1 MSLLH
6 FAQEY
11 SELGP
16 GEQNQFSNAIRRL
29 LSDGLIW
36 REDEND
42 RPIFSFVLRR
52 RELVADYLAVA
63 GWELRY
69 DQRLALF
76 HVVHREGAHR
86 RRLNRD
92 TTIWLLLLRL
102 IYAEQREQLSVSL
115 TRNPVVEQSEIIQRY
130 TAFFPGQAV
139 RKRSSLNEA
148 LRSFQSLKL
157 IRAAGGG
164 TIRANSGDQ
173 QIELLPSLEVIVPA
187 SSINELAKRLQS
199 YDRKRAEGEDS
210 EESESSDEV

>member
-1 MSLLH
+1 M
-6 FAQEY
+6 
-11 SELGP
+11 
-16 GEQNQFSNAIRRL
+16 
-29 LSDGLIW
+29 SDGLIW
-36 REDEND
+36 REDNDD
-42 RPIFSFVLRR
+42 RPIFSFLLRR
-52 RELVADYLAVA
+52 RELVADYLAVS

-76 HVVHREGAHR
+76 HVVHRDGSHR

-102 IYAEQREQLSVSL
+102 LYAEQREQLSISL

-130 TAFFPGQAV
+130 TAFFPSQAV

-157 IRAAGGG
+157 VRAAGGG
-164 TIRANSGDQ
+164 SIRANSGDQ

-187 SSINELAKRLQS
+187 SSINELASRLQS
-199 YDRKRAEGEDS
+199 YDRTR
-210 EESESSDEV
+210 EESESGNEA